1 MLNKLSLISDKVPS
15 ISLKTSKNG
24 DVLQRLPWDCSNF
37 VRKRKC
43 KEFDRDP
50 CLANFNVAS
59 YKQKVYE
66 NAEIKA
72 KMKYEKKITKSKS
85 NIRKSVN
92 KLHKSD
98 GSETKS
104 PLETAEVL
112 ADFFHS
118 VFQPEPFGPLPK
130 DCYSKRSKVLP
141 ESDFLFNYFLE
152 NELLVHP
159 ESVTKL
165 LKELDVNKSMG
176 PDGVHPKLIKY
187 LSQDQSFVD
196 AIVLLFRACITERCI
211 PEVWK
216 TAIVVALYKKGS
228 VHNPNEYRP
237 VSLTCILCK
246 VYEKLVREYILE
258 GIEKAISSKQ
268 HGFTRGRSCLSNL
281 LETIDVVNDLLAE
294 GGCADILYFD
304 FSKAFDSVPHHRLLI
319 KLKGF
324 GIPDYI
330 LDILEDFL
338 VGRSMRVKVLS
349 R

>member
-1 MLNKLSLISDKVPS
+1 MKFHPD
-15 ISLKTSKNG
+15 
-24 DVLQRLPWDCSNF
+24 
-37 VRKRKC
+37 KC
-43 KEFDRDP
+43 KVVTNKHRP
-50 CLANFNVAS
+50 SPLAMLPFVAYHYHLGENLLSYADSEKDLGVLVNKSFNFNE
-59 YKQKVYE
+59 QC
-66 NAEIKA
+66 
-72 KMKYEKKITKSKS
+72 
-85 NIRKSVN
+85 
-92 KLHKSD
+92 

-216 TAIVVALYKKGS
+216 TAIVVALHKKGS
-228 VHNPNEYRP
+228 VHNPNEYGGGPTTFLYMATRFLP
-237 VSLTCILCK
+237 NVHVQKCTKMYKICFFLFGSSLDRYTCC
-246 VYEKLVREYILE
+246 
-258 GIEKAISSKQ
+258 G
-268 HGFTRGRSCLSNL
+268 
-281 LETIDVVNDLLAE
+281 
-294 GGCADILYFD
+294 
-304 FSKAFDSVPHHRLLI
+304 
-319 KLKGF
+319 
-324 GIPDYI
+324 
-330 LDILEDFL
+330 
-338 VGRSMRVKVLS
+338 
-349 R
+349 